1 MAVEDFLSFKLYLD
15 AKTFQIVDQ
24 TTGQNFLVQ
33 GTQQEV
39 LDAIQGNKYGL
50 KSYLRHSLLQYNTT
64 YARVTSL
71 ETKLL
76 RFARPHYFHFLVLLF
91 QIQYKMIKI

>member
-1 MAVEDFLSFKLYLD
+1 MAGEDFLPVWRYLEPQ
-15 AKTFQIVDQ
+15 TFQIVDQ

-50 KSYLRHSLLQYNTT
+50 KSYLRHVLLQYITA

-76 RFARPHYFHFLVLLF
+76 RFARSHYFHFLRIVPASNV
-91 QIQYKMIKI
+91 QDD